1 MTFAEAFG
9 RFSWRP
15 IPGCPGRYVLRGG
28 LTKETFPELAGASPS
43 GSGGVP
49 IRMTEYRSAAAQDPV
64 LVIRFEDGGGVISF
78 RKPDGR
84 YVHTLAT
91 AEGFYRKLGMLGIAG
106 TEREEPMQPDR
117 GDG

>member
-9 RFSWRP
+9 RLSWRP

-28 LTKETFPELAGASPS
+28 LREETFPELAAASPP
-43 GSGGVP
+43 GSGEMTM
-49 IRMTEYRSAAAQDPV
+49 RMTEHRSASAPDPV

-84 YVHTLAT
+84 HVHTLNT
-91 AEGFYRKLGMLGIAG
+91 AEGFRRKLAMLGIAG